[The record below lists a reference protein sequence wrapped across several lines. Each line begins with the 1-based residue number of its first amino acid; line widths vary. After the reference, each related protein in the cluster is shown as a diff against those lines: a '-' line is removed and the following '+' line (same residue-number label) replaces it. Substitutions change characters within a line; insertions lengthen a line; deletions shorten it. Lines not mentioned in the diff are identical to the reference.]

1 MDYPLNFAEQLAQH
15 LKSFRKA
22 RNLTQAQLALKL
34 GVTQSRIAGI
44 EAQPGK
50 VSLDNLLRILAA
62 VDVRM
67 LLSDRALNAD
77 TALKSLKGLTFAER
91 KKNDNQ
97 PNLNE
102 SDW

>member
-62 VDVRM
+62 LDVRM